1 MSDRSTA
8 DLITPIASLGEQG
21 LLSRIAKFCPA
32 GMIGD
37 DGAVL
42 SIAPGH
48 ELIVTTD
55 VLVDGCHFS
64 DRTTPAHSVGW
75 RAAAA
80 NLSDLA
86 AMGATPIGLTIGLSL
101 PGDCPIDWVEAV
113 YQGIADCLK
122 AHGGAIVGGDCCRS
136 TVRSLSITALG
147 QVPIGQAWR
156 RSSAQM
162 GDVIVATGIHGASRS
177 GLEVLLGSGEQ
188 GLGIREL
195 GDGVQADWI
204 RAHQYPVP
212 RLDVVAS
219 LRSIGGAIE
228 GADMARISAMDS
240 SDGLADAVLQLCR
253 MSGVGARLDRSR
265 LPMPLGLVEWQGAE
279 TALNWMLYGGE
290 DFELVLCLPGAIACE
305 LCDRQA
311 GAIVIGQI
319 TAKSGVWIGSGNDA
333 IELSLNQGFRHF

>member
-1 MSDRSTA
+1 MSDRRTA
-8 DLITPIASLGEQG
+8 DPITPIASLGEQG

-42 SIAPGH
+42 PIAPGH

-86 AMGATPIGLTIGLSL
+86 AMGAIPIGLTIGLSL
-101 PGDCPIDWVEAV
+101 PGDCPIAWVEAV

-156 RSSAQM
+156 RSSARV
-162 GDVIVATGIHGASRS
+162 GDVIVATGGHGASRS
-177 GLEVLLGSGEQ
+177 GLEVLLGSGEW
-188 GLGIREL
+188 GMGSR
-195 GDGVQADWI
+195 GVEDEVQSDWV

-219 LRSIGGAIE
+219 LRSIE
-228 GADMARISAMDS
+228 GADATRIGAMDS
-240 SDGLADAVLQLCR
+240 SDGLADAVLQICR
-253 MSGVGARLDRSR
+253 MSRVSAILDRSV
-265 LPMPLGLVEWQGAE
+265 LPIPMGLVEWQGAE
-279 TALNWMLYGGE
+279 TALNWTLYGGE
-290 DFELVLCLPGAIACE
+290 DFELVLCLPGAIARK
-305 LCDRQA
+305 LCDRHPEA
-311 GAIVIGQI
+311 MIIGQI
-319 TAKSGVWIGSGNDA
+319 NAESGVWIGSGNDA
-333 IELSLNQGFRHF
+333 IELSLDRGFRHF